1 MSIQYARPGVAKP
14 AQVKILTFP
23 PARRLVLIAPPDAAV
38 SVYLHWTPIGSLPC
52 LGDECWYHG
61 ETPFLYHYT
70 ACAVEKR
77 HGVTCSEW
85 EASIMPV
92 CESNRGL
99 LTGDKR
105 LDVLQVSKPATG
117 KTGVLTWETL
127 RQLKTPLEILFN
139 TRVHM
144 ESFWK
149 IQTAKLHAVLARA
162 NGETDVRFATIGK

>member
-14 AQVKILTFP
+14 DQVKILTFP
-23 PARRLVLIAPPDAAV
+23 PSRRLVLISPPDAAV

-52 LGDECWYHG
+52 LGDDCWYHG

-85 EASIMPV
+85 QAAIMPV

-99 LTGDKR
+99 LVTDR
-105 LDVLQVSKPATG
+105 RHEVLQVSKPAG
-117 KTGVLTWETL
+117 AKTGVLSWEKL
-127 RQLKTPLEILFN
+127 RELKAPLDILFN
-139 TRVHM
+139 TREHM
-144 ESFWK
+144 ESFCR
-149 IQTAKLHAVLARA
+149 L
-162 NGETDVRFATIGK
+162 